1 MLASRELSLLC
12 LALEK
17 NDHEQPV
24 NGPTVK
30 GPVVKGPVKTGEPG
44 RPRDAK
50 GFNTGSLVYF
60 VANSDSLKY
69 HVTELE
75 GSLANNTNLF
85 NHHFINSNKER
96 RERTTAGF
104 SWAQVQPH
112 NDVDVGRAG
121 SRRNAVQGPGSSTS
135 SGIQTKLTSA
145 SATGGKKKVSVQGGG
160 SSTSSGKQTKLTF
173 ASAAGGKKKVSVQGG
188 GSSTSS
194 CKQTKLDFA
203 SA

>member
-112 NDVDVGRAG
+112 NDVGRAG

-160 SSTSSGKQTKLTF
+160 SSTSS
-173 ASAAGGKKKVSVQGG
+173 
-188 GSSTSS
+188 